1 MKEVVMGLWELV
13 CEKIDGLMK
22 NASIEEKK
30 AVKENYRWAFMF
42 MLISIDYDA
51 IDTDL
56 TTEDFQDPEGKV
68 VSIILYLNTIEPY
81 FFGDL
86 NIAIRSLDKSKLATL
101 GPFAR
106 CLY

>member
-1 MKEVVMGLWELV
+1 VDFTEDAWYNDPRGFPTMKEVVMGLWELV

-56 TTEDFQDPEGKV
+56 TTEDF
-68 VSIILYLNTIEPY
+68 
-81 FFGDL
+81 
-86 NIAIRSLDKSKLATL
+86 
-101 GPFAR
+101 
-106 CLY
+106 